1 MALLAVA
8 MVPASPDGTNAMVM
22 GLPEE
27 PSWPAAGADGAS
39 ASRVQTG
46 GGVVAVGAFVA
57 VAVGAAVG
65 ATVAGTDVGG
75 GTAVGGTGAGVGV
88 AAVPHAARSMV
99 DATSNVRNKY
109 SFFISS
115 SSNGNDWN
123 WLSV

>member
-57 VAVGAAVG
+57 VGVGA
-65 ATVAGTDVGG
+65 
-75 GTAVGGTGAGVGV
+75 AVGGTGAGVGV